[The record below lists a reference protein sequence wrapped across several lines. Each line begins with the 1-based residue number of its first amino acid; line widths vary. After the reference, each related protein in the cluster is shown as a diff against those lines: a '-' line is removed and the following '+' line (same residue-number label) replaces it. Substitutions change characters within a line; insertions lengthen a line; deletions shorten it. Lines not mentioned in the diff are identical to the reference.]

1 MLWLFAALVVAGA
14 LLVMLPALLSRRA
27 ARADVD
33 ASASSLAVHRDQWR
47 EIERDVQAGW
57 LDPARV
63 DESRADVQRRVLDD
77 VAPDSVAAKPA
88 EAPPSTALALAI
100 GLFVSAGSFA
110 LYLLLGNPGAA
121 RAPEMRAASHTGDRA
136 AAAHAANAEQIAAMV
151 TGLVERLKQRPDDA
165 DGWAMLARSY
175 TVLGRFRD
183 ASAAFRRASELRP
196 GNPALLADYADV
208 IAMTQGRR
216 LAGEPARLVQAA
228 LDVDPRHLKA
238 LSLAGSVAF
247 EAKDY
252 AAAQGYWQRALDLVP
267 REGELARSLQ
277 GSLMQAR
284 QLEVAATGQAAPATR
299 AGTPPAPVAVTEGQ
313 APVATSAVLRGRV
326 ELSPELAARVAA
338 GDTVFVFARA
348 ATGAPPG
355 RSEGGPAP
363 SGGGERGGTSGPR
376 MPLAIM
382 RQQAGTWPLAFTLDD
397 TLAMAPG
404 AKLSMHAQV
413 VIGARISRS
422 GNATPQAGD
431 LVGDS
436 GVVAHDAQDVR
447 IRIDRVQP

>member
-1 MLWLFAALVVAGA
+1 MIWLFAALVVAGA
-14 LLVMLPALLSRRA
+14 LLVMLPALLSRRPD
-27 ARADVD
+27 RIADVD
-33 ASASSLAVHRDQWR
+33 AAASSLAVHRDQWR

-63 DESRADVQRRVLDD
+63 DESRAEVQRRVLDD
-77 VAPDSVAAKPA
+77 VAPDGALTKPA
-88 EAPPSTALALAI
+88 DAPPSAALALAI

-110 LYLLLGNPGAA
+110 LYLHLGNPRAA
-121 RAPEMRAASHTGDRA
+121 RAPEVRAAAPSGDRA

-183 ASAAFRRASELRP
+183 AAAAFRRANELRP
-196 GNPALLADYADV
+196 GNPTLLADYADV
-208 IAMTQGRR
+208 VAMAQGRR

-228 LDVDPRHLKA
+228 LDADPKHLKA
-238 LSLAGSVAF
+238 LSLAGSIAF

-267 REGELARSLQ
+267 REGDLARSLQ

-284 QLEVAATGQAAPATR
+284 QLESAQAAKDSPRTVTAAAATA
-299 AGTPPAPVAVTEGQ
+299 
-313 APVATSAVLRGRV
+313 LRGQV
-326 ELSPELAARVAA
+326 ELAPELAERVAA

-348 ATGAPPG
+348 AN
-355 RSEGGPAP
+355 
-363 SGGGERGGTSGPR
+363 GPR
-376 MPLAIM
+376 MPLAIV
-382 RQQAGTWPLAFTLDD
+382 RQQAGPWPMAFTLDD
-397 TLAMAPG
+397 ALAMAPN

-413 VIGARISRS
+413 VIGARVSRS